1 MKSEKRKVKSEKLR
15 SSKQAVDKVYLC
27 KRQSVLLRPS
37 KRNLAAVETALCR
50 RRNVLSSVALE
61 NGGV

>member
-1 MKSEKRKVKSEKLR
+1 MKSEKLR

-37 KRNLAAVETALCR
+37 KRHFAGDETALCR
-50 RRNVLSSVALE
+50 RRNVLSSAASE
-61 NGGV
+61 NGGKEFRSTS